1 MIATTESAPIRVGIT
16 GVGSCVPDTVMT
28 NDDIAE
34 RVQTNHD
41 WIVERTGIHQR
52 HVAGPGVAASDLA
65 APAAELALKRAGLEA
80 SDIDLVIV
88 ATITPDMPFPATASV
103 VADRIGAGKVA
114 AYDLQAGCTGF
125 VYALT
130 QAYSTIVA
138 GLAARVLVV
147 GVDLLTNYVDWDD
160 RGTCI
165 LFGDGA
171 GAGIVEEVP
180 TGGFLSFE
188 LGNDGAGVE
197 DLYVPAGGTRRPAS
211 EATVAAN
218 DHTMRMNG
226 RQVFKFATRV
236 MVTSARRALD
246 AAGFE
251 PDDVDLYV
259 PHQANKRIIDHAVR
273 ELGIPEEKVV
283 VNVDRFGNT
292 SAASIPICLDEM
304 TEAGQLTA
312 GARVLMTGV
321 GTGLTWGSALI
332 DWPAAVD
339 GGASA

>member
-1 MIATTESAPIRVGIT
+1 MIATTAGTSMRVGIT
-16 GVGSCVPDTVMT
+16 GVGSCVPDEIVT

-34 RVQTNHD
+34 RVATSHD

-52 HVAGPGVAASDLA
+52 HVAGPDTAASDLA
-65 APAAELALKRAGLEA
+65 SPAAELALERAGIKS
-80 SDIDLVIV
+80 SDIDLVLV

-103 VADRIGAGKVA
+103 VADRIGAGQVA

-125 VYALT
+125 VYGVT

-138 GLAARVLVV
+138 GLADRVLVV
-147 GVDLLTNYVDWDD
+147 GVDLLTKYLDWDD

-171 GAGIVEEVP
+171 GAAILEEV
-180 TGGFLSFE
+180 TDGGFLSFE
-188 LGNDGAGVE
+188 LGNDGGHAA

-211 EATVAAN
+211 AGTVASN
-218 DHTMRMNG
+218 DHTMKMNG
-226 RQVFKFATRV
+226 REVFRFATRI
-236 MVTSARRALD
+236 MVTSAQRALES
-246 AAGFE
+246 AGLGPE
-251 PDDVDLYV
+251 DIDLYV

-273 ELGIPEEKVV
+273 ELGIPDEKVV

-304 TEAGQLTA
+304 LTSGIVEP

-321 GTGLTWGSALI
+321 GTGLTWGSALLE
-332 DWPAAVD
+332 WPSDRKGD
-339 GGASA
+339 GR